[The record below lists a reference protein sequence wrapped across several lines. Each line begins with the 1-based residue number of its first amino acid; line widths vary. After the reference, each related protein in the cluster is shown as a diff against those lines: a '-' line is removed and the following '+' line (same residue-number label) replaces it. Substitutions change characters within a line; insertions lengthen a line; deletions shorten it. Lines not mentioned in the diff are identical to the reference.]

1 LIDADGTKLRRLT
14 TGGGEPAW
22 SPDGSQLA
30 FIRNNPSTRFT
41 SLFVIATD
49 GSGERQLPCPVAASE
64 PAWSP
69 DGRQIAFH
77 GAVRGHPASWGIVRA
92 DPGGKRCRLW
102 FADDPAFDG
111 SNYNPSWSPDGTKI
125 ALTIA
130 DEHLDVPELFV
141 EVVSLTGNPNAY
153 HIRLDNGCYYSD
165 CQIVRW
171 APAG

>member
-1 LIDADGTKLRRLT
+1 MGEPVRLRRSGAFVVLWAALLSGLPVLASAAFPGGNGLLALDSPRGANHVILTAQPDGSGMRQLTSDQINAVEPAWSPDGSTIAFARLGRKGGIYLIDADGTKLRRLT

-69 DGRQIAFH
+69 DGRQI
-77 GAVRGHPASWGIVRA
+77 
-92 DPGGKRCRLW
+92 
-102 FADDPAFDG
+102 
-111 SNYNPSWSPDGTKI
+111 
-125 ALTIA
+125 
-130 DEHLDVPELFV
+130 
-141 EVVSLTGNPNAY
+141 
-153 HIRLDNGCYYSD
+153 
-165 CQIVRW
+165 
-171 APAG
+171 